1 MNKLL
6 TTLILILFFSGS
18 DVFAQ
23 VEYKIVTTV
32 ESIVPLGAGR
42 SRMISSD
49 DLEIFL
55 NLPQRELKTTR
66 SETSLNVEIL
76 GLKIL
81 MKLSS

>member
-6 TTLILILFFSGS
+6 TTLILILFFTGS
-18 DVFAQ
+18 EVIAQ

-42 SRMISSD
+42 SRMISLMT
-49 DLEIFL
+49 LEIFL
-55 NLPQRELKTTR
+55 NLPQKELKTTR
-66 SETSLNVEIL
+66 SETSQNVEIL